1 MVYLKNSD
9 NFMLNTI
16 AENKKVN
23 LAASSFRL
31 VFLNLSYEDQG
42 TKNDGEKSY
51 KFSLIKNNYKEHDR
65 ISFVK

>member
-1 MVYLKNSD
+1 MNEITYWKDIPLPISHRRHLLSLCYSINFPMVYLKNSD

-31 VFLNLSYEDQG
+31 VFLNL
-42 TKNDGEKSY
+42 
-51 KFSLIKNNYKEHDR
+51 
-65 ISFVK
+65 